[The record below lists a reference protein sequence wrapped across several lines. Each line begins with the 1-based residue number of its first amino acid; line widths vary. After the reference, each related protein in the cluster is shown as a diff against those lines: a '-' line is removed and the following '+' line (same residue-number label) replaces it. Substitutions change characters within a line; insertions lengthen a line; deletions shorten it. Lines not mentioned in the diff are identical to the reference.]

1 MIKYFIHRIW
11 DDLRDLP
18 EGILALL
25 TTVFAVLWISVNY
38 HMIEWLFGIDDPF
51 MTSIL
56 ITIPEMLMIKFVI
69 YLRDIYT
76 DYKNDRYDG
85 YLKEVYKNGRKWKD

>member
-18 EGILALL
+18 EGILTILVIAFTLL
-25 TTVFAVLWISVNY
+25 LIWVNY

-51 MTSIL
+51 ISSMIIIL
-56 ITIPEMLMIKFVI
+56 PEMLMIKFI
-69 YLRDIYT
+69 GYLRDIYR
-76 DYKNDRYDG
+76 DYKNDRDDNYIE
-85 YLKEVYKNGRKWKD
+85 EVYKNGRKWKD

>member
-18 EGILALL
+18 EEILGISSIVFTVLL
-25 TTVFAVLWISVNY
+25 VWVNY

-51 MTSIL
+51 ITSTL
-56 ITIPEMLMIKFVI
+56 IIIPEILMIPFI
-69 YLRDIYT
+69 EYLHDIYS
-76 DYKNDRYDG
+76 DYKKDRKDHYID
-85 YLKEVYKNGRKWKD
+85 EVYKKW